1 MYMLGGDEMIATLL
15 STVGWGTLQVDTVV
29 VVGTVSVIAEEA
41 VTVLKPVV
49 TYTNVD
55 TVVGDANVTIPV
67 VEVAVD
73 NDGLMRA

>member
-1 MYMLGGDEMIATLL
+1 MLGGDEMIATLL